1 MELDSLQGALAGF
14 LEERGVPAMACWP
27 EGRRKRLEGPVVL
40 VSLKELECSP
50 AGLQDY
56 LGEKLD
62 EATGQWKE
70 LYGRRARLVFALDI
84 IAPPG
89 TPAEECRSL
98 FEQMVRVFQTHK
110 PGGLTVQEMTAK
122 ELEYDE
128 QEGLVKLSSE
138 LGCDGWLCAWGD
150 EAGTFL
156 DFTLR
161 GDVNT

>member
-1 MELDSLQGALAGF
+1 MDLDSLHSALASF
-14 LEERGVPAMACWP
+14 LEERGVPAMASWTQ
-27 EGRRKRLEGPVVL
+27 GRRQRLQEPVVL
-40 VSLKELECSP
+40 VSLKQMECSP

-62 EATGQWKE
+62 EDSGQWKE
-70 LYGRRARLVFALDI
+70 LYGRRARLGFALDI

-89 TPAEECRSL
+89 TPAGECRGL
-98 FEQMVRVFQTHK
+98 FEKMVRVFQTQK
-110 PGGLTVQEMTAK
+110 PEGLSIQEMTAK

-128 QEGLVKLSSE
+128 KEGLVKLSSE

>member
-1 MELDSLQGALAGF
+1 MELDSLHEALAVF

-27 EGRRKRLEGPVVL
+27 DGRRKRLQEPVVL
-40 VSLKELECSP
+40 VSLKELECSS

-89 TPAEECRSL
+89 TPAGECRSL
-98 FEQMVRVFQTHK
+98 FERMVRVFQTQK
-110 PGGLTVQEMTAK
+110 PAGLTILELTAK
-122 ELEYDE
+122 EMEYDE
-128 QEGLVKLSSE
+128 KEGFVRLSSE
-138 LGCDGWLCAWGD
+138 LACDGWLCAWGD
-150 EAGTFL
+150 ETGTFL

>member
-1 MELDSLQGALAGF
+1 MELDSLHGALAGF

-27 EGRRKRLEGPVVL
+27 EGRRKRLEGPAVL
-40 VSLKELECSP
+40 VSLKQMECRP

-62 EATGQWKE
+62 EDSGQWKE

-89 TPAEECRSL
+89 TPAGACRSL
-98 FEQMVRVFQTHK
+98 FEQMVKVFQTHK
-110 PGGLTVQEMTAK
+110 PEGLTVQEMTAK

-128 QEGLVKLSSE
+128 QEGLVRLSSE

-150 EAGTFL
+150 ETGTFL